1 MHIVDSQIHIWLP
14 GGPTRPWPEGSEP
27 REPFTY
33 QDALSLMNQSGVQG
47 AILVPPS
54 FEGFRND
61 YALEAARLFPN
72 RFAVMGRLSLHDLQS
87 PKHLEGWLSQKG
99 MLGVRLTFHR
109 DKDRPWLTDGSADWF
124 WPKAQELN
132 IPVMVHAPE
141 RLEKIAQLATQ
152 YPNLKIIIDH
162 MGFARS
168 NVDEHAMEGVK
179 RILPLASHKNIF
191 IKISAL
197 ACYSTQPYPYA
208 NLHDPILQ
216 VLSAFGA
223 DRCFWGTDITRMPSS
238 ASYQQA
244 VHMILDFF
252 EKIPSIE
259 KELLMGKA
267 LMQCLNWK
275 ITE

>member
-72 RFAVMGRLSLHDLQS
+72 RFAVMGRLSLLDLQS

-109 DKDRPWLTDGSADWF
+109 DKDN
-124 WPKAQELN
+124 WPLN
-132 IPVMVHAPE
+132 
-141 RLEKIAQLATQ
+141 T
-152 YPNLKIIIDH
+152 
-162 MGFARS
+162 
-168 NVDEHAMEGVK
+168 
-179 RILPLASHKNIF
+179 
-191 IKISAL
+191 
-197 ACYSTQPYPYA
+197 
-208 NLHDPILQ
+208 PI
-216 VLSAFGA
+216 
-223 DRCFWGTDITRMPSS
+223 
-238 ASYQQA
+238 
-244 VHMILDFF
+244 
-252 EKIPSIE
+252 
-259 KELLMGKA
+259 
-267 LMQCLNWK
+267 
-275 ITE
+275 

>member
-1 MHIVDSQIHIWLP
+1 
-14 GGPTRPWPEGSEP
+14 
-27 REPFTY
+27 
-33 QDALSLMNQSGVQG
+33 MNQSGVQG

-109 DKDRPWLTDGSADWF
+109 DKDRPWLTDGSTDWF

-208 NLHDPILQ
+208 NLHDPIFQ